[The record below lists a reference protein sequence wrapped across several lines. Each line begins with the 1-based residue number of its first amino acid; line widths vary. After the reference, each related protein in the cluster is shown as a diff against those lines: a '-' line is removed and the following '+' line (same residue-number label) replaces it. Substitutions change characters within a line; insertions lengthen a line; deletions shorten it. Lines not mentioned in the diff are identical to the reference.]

1 MITTAMS
8 TLIGA
13 RRERVWIALTNPQE
27 LMSWD
32 EAIVSPIEPV
42 SNYPQV
48 GETVAWRYLLGTI
61 PVVLRDQPLE
71 VEPCELL
78 RNSMVLGLFRFERT
92 FTLTT
97 ELGDCEQT
105 RITLKL
111 VSSNSVPMVGGQ
123 LDRFSVRRMATKL
136 VDANL
141 RSLQKWCEQ
150 DPPRQAL
157 RERRVGS
164 DDSNVKGFADPM
176 LGLLEARAGQRR

>member
-8 TLIGA
+8 TLIGT
-13 RRERVWIALTNPQE
+13 RRERVWTALTTPQD

-32 EAIVSPIEPV
+32 EAIVVPIEPV

-48 GETVAWRYLLGTI
+48 GETVVWRYLLGTI
-61 PVVLRDQPLE
+61 PVVLREEPLE
-71 VEPCELL
+71 VEPCNLL
-78 RNSMVLGLFRFERT
+78 RTSMVLGLFRFERT

-97 ELGDCEQT
+97 ELGDFERT
-105 RITLKL
+105 RITLKV

-141 RSLQKWCEQ
+141 RSLQRWCEQ
-150 DPPRQAL
+150 DPPRQAAP
-157 RERRVGS
+157 ERRASSGA
-164 DDSNVKGFADPM
+164 SNMKGFSDPA
-176 LGLLEARAGQRR
+176 LGVLEARSGQRR